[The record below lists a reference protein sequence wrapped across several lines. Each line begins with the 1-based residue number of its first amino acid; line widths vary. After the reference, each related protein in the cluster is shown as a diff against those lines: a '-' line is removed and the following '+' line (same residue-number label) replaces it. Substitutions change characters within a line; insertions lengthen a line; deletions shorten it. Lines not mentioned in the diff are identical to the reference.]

1 MRYIKI
7 NCYIFS
13 IELCEDSKHNENR
26 LNIVDKLYATYTTN
40 KFKIIEIENMVTTEI
55 IDKYYNYKV
64 GDIICKTVKYYLTKE
79 RAFFEIKYDRDDIDE
94 YKPIDKLYY
103 IKFFTN
109 CGGYSGLHRSWYDSG
124 QLQEEFY
131 QINGNFEGL
140 YREYFENGSIK
151 NEYYYINNKII

>member
-40 KFKIIEIENMVTTEI
+40 KFKIIEIENMVTKEI
-55 IDKYYNYKV
+55 INKYFNYKV
-64 GDIICKTVKYYLTKE
+64 DDIICKSVKYYLTKE

-103 IKFFTN
+103 IKFFN
-109 CGGYSGLHRSWYDSG
+109 NNYSGLHRTWYDSG
-124 QLQEEFY
+124 QLYEEFY
-131 QINGNFEGL
+131 HHNGSIEGL
-140 YREYFENGSIK
+140 YKQYDMKGNIIWEN
-151 NEYYYINNKII
+151 NFINNVIVN